1 MKIEK
6 LNHNGFGIGYIDG
19 KVTFVKNTL
28 IGDEVEVLITKE
40 HKTYNEAKVTK
51 YLTKSPLH
59 KVPICPY
66 ADKCGGCTYQMM
78 SYEEELSQKQ
88 KVVEELLGKKSQI
101 IKCDNYNYRNKIT
114 LKVKNGKIGFFAEGT
129 HNLVSIDKCY
139 LCTEKI
145 NKIINELLTI
155 DLSNIYEITIR
166 EGEETIVILYNTG
179 PTNIDISHLKNADNI
194 LLKDEDYHIL
204 KGKSSI
210 TTNIGKYKY
219 IIEKDSF
226 FQVNKYLTQK
236 LYDKAL
242 EYLHP
247 RDDDVLLD
255 LYCGAGTIGIY
266 FASSVERVIGIELNE
281 YSVASANKNKNLN
294 NILNI
299 NFINADVAKAVNKV
313 KMATKVVVDPPRK
326 GLDKNTINNIK
337 RLYPARIIYISCNV
351 HTLARDIKQLEDLYT
366 LESYTIV
373 DMFKGTYHTEI
384 VSVLQRKEEAEL
396 IWKTN
401 TI

>member
-88 KVVEELLGKKSQI
+88 KVVEELLRKESQI

-294 NILNI
+294 NIPNI
-299 NFINADVAKAVNKV
+299 NFINADVAKAINKV

-351 HTLARDIKQLEDLYT
+351 HTLARDIKLLEDLYT

-384 VSVLQRKEEAEL
+384 VSVLQRNNYE
-396 IWKTN
+396 
-401 TI
+401 

>member
-166 EGEETIVILYNTG
+166 EGEETIIILYNTG

-294 NILNI
+294 NIPNI
-299 NFINADVAKAVNKV
+299 NFINADVAKAINKV

-384 VSVLQRKEEAEL
+384 VSVLQRNNYE
-396 IWKTN
+396 
-401 TI
+401 

>member
-28 IGDEVEVLITKE
+28 IGDEVEVAITKE

-66 ADKCGGCTYQMM
+66 ADKCGGCTYQIM
-78 SYEEELSQKQ
+78 SYEEEISQKQ
-88 KVVEELLGKKSQI
+88 KVVEELLGKKAQI

-114 LKVKNGKIGFFAEGT
+114 LKVKNGKIGFFEEGT
-129 HNLVSIDKCY
+129 HNLVSIDNCY

-145 NKIINELLTI
+145 NKIIKELLTI
-155 DLSNIYEITIR
+155 ELSNIYEITIR
-166 EGEETIVILYNTG
+166 EGEETIVILYTTG
-179 PTNIDISHLKNADNI
+179 PTNIDISNLINADNI
-194 LLKDEDYHIL
+194 LLKDKEYHIL
-204 KGKSSI
+204 KGKSYI
-210 TTNIGKYKY
+210 NTNIGKYKY

-266 FASSVERVIGIELNE
+266 LASSVERVVGIELNE
-281 YSVASANKNKNLN
+281 YSIASAEKNKKLN
-294 NILNI
+294 NIPNI
-299 NFINADVAKAVNKV
+299 NFINADVAKAINKV

-351 HTLARDIKQLEDLYT
+351 HTLARDIKLLEDFYT

-384 VSVLQRKEEAEL
+384 VSVLQRNDYEESF
-396 IWKTN
+396 
-401 TI
+401 

>member
-28 IGDEVEVLITKE
+28 VGDEVEVLITKE

-166 EGEETIVILYNTG
+166 EGEETIIILYNTG

-294 NILNI
+294 NIPNI
-299 NFINADVAKAVNKV
+299 NFINADVAKAINKV

-351 HTLARDIKQLEDLYT
+351 HTLARDIKLLEDLYT

-384 VSVLQRKEEAEL
+384 VSVLQRNNYE
-396 IWKTN
+396 
-401 TI
+401 

>member
-28 IGDEVEVLITKE
+28 IGDEVEISIIKE
-40 HKTYNEAKVTK
+40 YRTYNEAKVTK
-51 YLTKSPLH
+51 YITKSPLH
-59 KVPICPY
+59 KTPICPY

-88 KVVEELLGKKSQI
+88 KVVEQILRKKSQI

-114 LKVKNGKIGFFAEGT
+114 LKVKNGKIGFFEEGT
-129 HNLVSIDKCY
+129 HNLVSIEKCY

-145 NKIINELLTI
+145 NKIIKELLTI

-166 EGEETIVILYNTG
+166 EGEETIVILYNTA
-179 PTNIDISHLKNADNI
+179 PINIEISNLKNADNI
-194 LLKDEDYHIL
+194 ILKDKDYHIL
-204 KGKSSI
+204 KGKTYI
-210 TTNIGKYKY
+210 TTNIDKYKY

-226 FQVNKYLTQK
+226 FQVNKYLTKK

-266 FASSVERVIGIELNE
+266 LASSVERVIGIELNE
-281 YSVASANKNKNLN
+281 YSIASANKNKKLN
-294 NILNI
+294 NITNI
-299 NFINADVAKAVNKV
+299 NFINEDVAKAINKV

-326 GLDKNTINNIK
+326 GLDKNTIKGIK

-351 HTLARDIKQLEDLYT
+351 HTLARDIKLLEDFYT

-384 VSVLQRKEEAEL
+384 VSVLQRNNYEER
-396 IWKTN
+396 I
-401 TI
+401 

>member
-88 KVVEELLGKKSQI
+88 KVVEELLGKKAQI

-179 PTNIDISHLKNADNI
+179 PTNVDISHLKNADNI
-194 LLKDEDYHIL
+194 LLKDEDYHVL

-294 NILNI
+294 NIPNI
-299 NFINADVAKAVNKV
+299 NFINADVAKAINKV

-351 HTLARDIKQLEDLYT
+351 HTLARDIKLLEDFYT

>member
-6 LNHNGFGIGYIDG
+6 LNHNGFGICYIDG

-28 IGDEVEVLITKE
+28 IGDEVEISIIKE

-51 YLTKSPLH
+51 YITKSPLH
-59 KVPICPY
+59 KSPVCPY
-66 ADKCGGCTYQMM
+66 ADKCGGCTYQIM
-78 SYEEELSQKQ
+78 SYEDELSQKQ
-88 KVVEELLGKKSQI
+88 KVVEEILGKKSQI
-101 IKCDNYNYRNKIT
+101 IKCDDYNYRNKIT
-114 LKVKNGKIGFFAEGT
+114 LKVKDGKIGFFEEGT
-129 HNLVSIDKCY
+129 HNLVSIEKCY

-145 NKIINELLTI
+145 NKIIKELLTI

-179 PTNIDISHLKNADNI
+179 PININIHNLKNADNI
-194 LLKDEDYHIL
+194 LLKDKDYHIL
-204 KGKSSI
+204 KGKTYI
-210 TTNIGKYKY
+210 TTNINKYKY

-266 FASSVERVIGIELNE
+266 LASSVERVIGIELNK
-281 YSVASANKNKNLN
+281 YSIASANKNKILN
-294 NILNI
+294 NISNI
-299 NFINADVAKAVNKV
+299 NFINEDVAKAINKV

-351 HTLARDIKQLEDLYT
+351 HTLARDIKLLEDSYT
-366 LESYTIV
+366 LENYTIV

-384 VSVLQRKEEAEL
+384 VSVLQRNNYEERF
-396 IWKTN
+396 
-401 TI
+401 

>member
-88 KVVEELLGKKSQI
+88 KIVEELLGKKAQI

-179 PTNIDISHLKNADNI
+179 PTNIDISNLKNADNI
-194 LLKDEDYHIL
+194 LLKDKDYHVL

-294 NILNI
+294 NIPNI
-299 NFINADVAKAVNKV
+299 NFINADVAKAINKV

-384 VSVLQRKEEAEL
+384 VSVLQRKEEEEL

>member
-166 EGEETIVILYNTG
+166 EGEETIIILYNTG

-294 NILNI
+294 NIPNI
-299 NFINADVAKAVNKV
+299 NFINADVAKAINKV

-351 HTLARDIKQLEDLYT
+351 HTLARDIKLLEDLYT

-384 VSVLQRKEEAEL
+384 VSVLQRNNYE
-396 IWKTN
+396 
-401 TI
+401 

>member
-28 IGDEVEVLITKE
+28 IGDEVEVAITKE

-66 ADKCGGCTYQMM
+66 AEKCGGCTYQIM
-78 SYEEELSQKQ
+78 SYEEEISQKQ
-88 KVVEELLGKKSQI
+88 KVVEELLGKKAQI

-114 LKVKNGKIGFFAEGT
+114 LKVKNGKIGFFEEGT
-129 HNLVSIDKCY
+129 HNLVSIDNCY

-145 NKIINELLTI
+145 NKIIKELLTI
-155 DLSNIYEITIR
+155 ELSNIYEITIR
-166 EGEETIVILYNTG
+166 EGEETIVILYTTG
-179 PTNIDISHLKNADNI
+179 PTNIDISNLINADNI
-194 LLKDEDYHIL
+194 LLKDKEYHIL
-204 KGKSSI
+204 KGKSYI
-210 TTNIGKYKY
+210 NTNIGKYKY

-266 FASSVERVIGIELNE
+266 LASSVERVVGIELNE
-281 YSVASANKNKNLN
+281 YSIASAEKNKKLN
-294 NILNI
+294 NIPNI
-299 NFINADVAKAVNKV
+299 NFINADVAKAINKV

-351 HTLARDIKQLEDLYT
+351 HTLARDIKLLEDFYT

-384 VSVLQRKEEAEL
+384 VSVLQRNDYEESF
-396 IWKTN
+396 
-401 TI
+401 

>member
-59 KVPICPY
+59 KAPICPY

-88 KVVEELLGKKSQI
+88 KVVEELLRKKSQI

-294 NILNI
+294 NIPNI
-299 NFINADVAKAVNKV
+299 NFINADVAKAINKV

-384 VSVLQRKEEAEL
+384 VSVLQRNNYEESF
-396 IWKTN
+396 
-401 TI
+401 